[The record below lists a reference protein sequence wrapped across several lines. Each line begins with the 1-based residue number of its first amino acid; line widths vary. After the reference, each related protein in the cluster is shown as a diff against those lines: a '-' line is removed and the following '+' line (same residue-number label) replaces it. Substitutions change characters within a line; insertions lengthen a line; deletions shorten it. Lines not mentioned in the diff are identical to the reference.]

1 MLELLQNRDR
11 VTGAELAGRLGVDER
26 TVRRYA
32 TTRTRLGIPV
42 AATRGRYG
50 GYRLDPGPRIPP
62 LLLTDNEAVA
72 VVVGLAAADQLGLT
86 TEAPATAVALAK
98 VHRLLP
104 RRLAPVL
111 AMVEEAVG
119 FALRPRTDGP
129 RPAPP
134 TLTLLGGAVR
144 DRRTVALTD
153 HPPDRQDPGIRLRPS

>member
-1 MLELLQNRDR
+1 
-11 VTGAELAGRLGVDER
+11 
-26 TVRRYA
+26 
-32 TTRTRLGIPV
+32 
-42 AATRGRYG
+42 YG

-72 VVVGLAAADQLGLT
+72 VGVGRPAADQLGLT
-86 TEAPATAVALAK
+86 TEPPATAVALAK

-119 FALRPRTDGP
+119 FALRPRTGGP

-144 DRRTVALTD
+144 DRRPGVLRSRSRDAPGSVCEL
-153 HPPDRQDPGIRLRPS
+153 DPYGLVYDAGAGAVT